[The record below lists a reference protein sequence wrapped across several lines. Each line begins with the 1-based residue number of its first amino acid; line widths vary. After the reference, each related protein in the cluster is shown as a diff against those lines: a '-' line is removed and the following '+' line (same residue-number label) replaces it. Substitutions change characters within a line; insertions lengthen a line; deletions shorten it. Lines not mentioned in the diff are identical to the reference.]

1 MAAKPTQP
9 KQLSGAYALIAAYG
23 TIAVPIEVV
32 EHLVDIKR
40 IDSKYED
47 GKTRYF
53 LAKDQQTEFKL
64 FGSKEMTAMIVAHA
78 LEHS

>member
-1 MAAKPTQP
+1 MATKPTQP
-9 KQLSGAYALIAAYG
+9 KQLSGAYALIEAYG
-23 TIAVPIEVV
+23 TIAVPVEIV

-40 IDSKYED
+40 IDSKYEG
-47 GKTRYF
+47 GKNHYF
-53 LAKDQQTEFKL
+53 LSKEQTINFKL